1 MCLILDIF
9 TPPPFNFCSDV
20 IYGSPPALPPF
31 SVGRTCESLRA
42 SLYAAERTGRG
53 GSAKRQKRNIRL
65 RVRIGILCYVLDLY
79 YRVTHLDLTC

>member
-1 MCLILDIF
+1 MRLILDIF
-9 TPPPFNFCSDV
+9 TPPLTSV
-20 IYGSPPALPPF
+20 RTSYMEAPALPPF